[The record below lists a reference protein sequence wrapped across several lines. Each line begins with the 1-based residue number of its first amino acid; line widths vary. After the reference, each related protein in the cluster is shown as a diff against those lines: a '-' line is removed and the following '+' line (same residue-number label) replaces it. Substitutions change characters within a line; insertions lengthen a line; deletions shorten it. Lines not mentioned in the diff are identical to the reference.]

1 LVSDSTKL
9 RGKEDSTKLRG
20 NEDRFRVRLRRFVTN
35 I

>member
-1 LVSDSTKL
+1 MVSDSTKL

-20 NEDRFRVRLRRFVTN
+20 KEDRFRVRLRRFVTN

>member
-20 NEDRFRVRLRRFVTN
+20 KEDRFRVRLRRFVTN